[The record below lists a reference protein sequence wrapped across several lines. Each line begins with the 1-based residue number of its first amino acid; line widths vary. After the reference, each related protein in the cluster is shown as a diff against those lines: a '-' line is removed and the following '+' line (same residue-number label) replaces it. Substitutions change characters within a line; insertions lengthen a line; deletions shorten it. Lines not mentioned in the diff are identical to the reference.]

1 MNLPMTTLVQTSLM
15 SLGYISK
22 TRIVD
27 CEYKHTK
34 LLHVVLDFLQ
44 KSCHLAHLPG
54 VINVPIFLLTNLIF
68 LILSRLDVII
78 QDTWPYR
85 LNFFLHS
92 FQREPL
98 TWNLESA
105 FWRQSTRASSCS
117 QHATLSLCTEIIP
130 ISSRRIYQE
139 SSCCAHY

>member
-105 FWRQSTRASSCS
+105 FSLMNPSLILLKTEPQSQLMFTACHP
-117 QHATLSLCTEIIP
+117 QPLHWNYP
-130 ISSRRIYQE
+130 NFK
-139 SSCCAHY
+139 